1 MRGGPPQWPR
11 TVACPFGLMPLAS
24 RTQKQPA
31 NTKRKEPE
39 FRLFT
44 SINKDWTREFQA
56 LNELPQPQVDLVLG
70 LPNLKPAPSR
80 VST

>member
-44 SINKDWTREFQA
+44 LINKDWTREF
-56 LNELPQPQVDLVLG
+56 
-70 LPNLKPAPSR
+70 
-80 VST
+80 